1 MGGSVSFMGWMV
13 GELETMKGCWCSCGM
28 CQLILLSFSNFPDA
42 MTFLNRSGQTR
53 STVLMALTLVGASAI
68 AMAPAQAEGIKN
80 ATIGGSAATDYLLYD
95 ANGTNTVLNP
105 NANLQTILGGDSAN
119 PTGNVELAAS
129 SEKPGFDFTKNT
141 ALNGTIGGR
150 DISISSLTAADWGSS
165 YQGTT
170 FGQYWF
176 SSALTA
182 HGFGMLNGSPT
193 GTALFNLFKGNGGFE
208 RFSDPNISYV
218 NQDSNNVI
226 NIGLAG
232 HYDASPLFANAIDQ
246 YVATTPLSNNQKQL
260 MTRLKS
266 RTIQASEVVK
276 TTYGGKTDYG
286 FSFLATKSGLVE
298 RGDGLSHTGNYVV
311 SLQGLEPVTQKVPE
325 PSIVFSLVGLGGLA
339 VRKLRR
345 G

>member
-1 MGGSVSFMGWMV
+1 
-13 GELETMKGCWCSCGM
+13 M

-80 ATIGGSAATDYLLYD
+80 ATIGGSAAKDYLLYD
-95 ANGTNTVLNP
+95 ANGTNTFLNP
-105 NANLQTILGGDSAN
+105 NGNLQTILGGDAMN

-150 DISISSLTAADWGSS
+150 DISISSLTASDWGST
-165 YQGTT
+165 YKGTT

-182 HGFGMLNGSPT
+182 NGFGMLNGTPT
-193 GTALFNLFKGNGGFE
+193 GTALFNLFQGSGGFE

-232 HYDASPLFANAIDQ
+232 HYDASPLFAKAIDQ
-246 YVATTPLSNNQKQL
+246 YIKTTSLSNSQKQL
-260 MTRLKS
+260 MAGLKS
-266 RTIQASEVVK
+266 KAIQASEVVK

-286 FSFLATKSGLVE
+286 FSFAATKSGLVE
-298 RGDGLSHTGNYVV
+298 KGDAFSHTGNYVV
-311 SLQGLEPVTQKVPE
+311 SLQGLEPIKKKVPE
-325 PSIVFSLVGLGGLA
+325 PSVVFSLVGLGGLA